1 MTPHFWLRKL
11 GDWIVT
17 PLLSPMEGLRK
28 EDQIYREVSS
38 DLDMLSLK
46 YLWDIR
52 VGMSLWNLRGL
63 SAVNASLEL
72 CLLVVDKE

>member
-11 GDWIVT
+11 GDWIVM
-17 PLLSPMEGLRK
+17 PLLSPMEELRK

-46 YLWDIR
+46 CLWDIR
-52 VGMSLWNLRGL
+52 VGMSLWSLRGL

-72 CLLVVDKE
+72 